1 MISYLENCYFS
12 IHIYIYLLGIIIP
25 ADFHI
30 FQRGGSTTNRCITH
44 DDPISYEVEDVLRMR
59 PDLAELPEWKIWESY
74 ISWCLGIS

>member
-12 IHIYIYLLGIIIP
+12 IHIYILGIIIP